1 MDFDGRLSLV
11 EAKVESANKRLD
23 AHGEQIDQLRLHRE
37 RVDLTLTQIN
47 ATTTRTAADVMAIR
61 ERLDKVEDAPD
72 EADAEKWRSEQI
84 STPRP
89 ESSVSRHQRSPLR
102 VPDSCGLTYFIWN
115 WSATRWA

>member
-1 MDFDGRLSLV
+1 M
-11 EAKVESANKRLD
+11 ESVSKRLD

-72 EADAEKWRSEQI
+72 EVDAEKWRKVVWLCV
-84 STPRP
+84 TA
-89 ESSVSRHQRSPLR
+89 VA
-102 VPDSCGLTYFIWN
+102 
-115 WSATRWA
+115 SALIGYALGFTGVA

>member
-1 MDFDGRLSLV
+1 MDLDGRLGLV
-11 EAKVESANKRLD
+11 EARMESVSKRLD

-72 EADAEKWRSEQI
+72 EADAEKWRKVVWLCV
-84 STPRP
+84 TAV
-89 ESSVSRHQRSPLR
+89 VSALIGYALGFTG
-102 VPDSCGLTYFIWN
+102 V
-115 WSATRWA
+115 A